1 MGKRIILT
9 CKQED
14 LLFEHFINEETVYL
28 GDKEE
33 LVKKWLSQHF
43 KPMEAQDTDELSI
56 PKITKAVAVLD
67 AYGNISNKLKSMSD
81 VFYILQAK
89 FKNILQDKKD
99 RDDFLKDVLNK
110 WYK

>member
-1 MGKRIILT
+1 MGKKIILT
-9 CKQED
+9 CEQED
-14 LLFEHFINEETVYL
+14 KLFGHFITEETVYL

-43 KPMEAQDTDELSI
+43 KPIEVQGTDELSM
-56 PKITKAVAVLD
+56 PKIEKALSVLD
-67 AYGNISNKLKSMSD
+67 AYGNVTNKFKSMD
-81 VFYILQAK
+81 DAFYILQAK
-89 FKNILQDKKD
+89 FKNILKDKKD